1 MKDALGSVQSLL
13 ILGGTSDIALATA
26 RRMAADKTRRIV
38 LAARPSERL
47 DAAAQD
53 LRAFGAEVETVAF
66 DAAEVESHEKAL
78 GEVFAG
84 GDIDVVLLAFGVLG
98 DQASDEQDP
107 VAAARV
113 AQTNY
118 VGAVASGLVCANALK
133 KQGHGALVVLSSV
146 AGERGRRDN
155 FIYGSTKAG
164 LDTFAQGLGDSLH
177 DSGVHVMIV
186 RPGFVETKMTAGMDK
201 APLSTT
207 PDAVADA
214 IVAGLRK
221 GSQIVW
227 VPAALRYVFSGL
239 RHLPRPA
246 FRQVV
251 KRQSSR

>member
-26 RRMAADKTRRIV
+26 RRLAADKTRRIV

-66 DAAEVESHEKAL
+66 DADDVESHEKAL
-78 GEVFAG
+78 GAVFAG
-84 GDIDVVLLAFGVLG
+84 GDVDVVLLAFGVLG
-98 DQASDEQDP
+98 DQAADEQDP
-107 VAAARV
+107 VAAAKV
-113 AQTNY
+113 AHTNY

-133 KQGHGALVVLSSV
+133 KQGHGELVVLSSV
-146 AGERGRRDN
+146 AGERGRKDN

-177 DSGVHVMIV
+177 GSGVHVMVV
-186 RPGFVETKMTAGMDK
+186 RPGFVETKMTAGREK
-201 APLSTT
+201 APFATT

-214 IVAGLRK
+214 IVGGLR
-221 GSQIVW
+221 
-227 VPAALRYVFSGL
+227 
-239 RHLPRPA
+239 
-246 FRQVV
+246 
-251 KRQSSR
+251 

>member
-26 RRMAADKTRRIV
+26 RKLATGKTKRIV

-47 DAAAQD
+47 DAAAQE
-53 LRAFGAEVETVAF
+53 LRAYGAEVETVAF
-66 DAAEVESHEKAL
+66 DASEVEGHEKAL
-78 GEVFAG
+78 GAVFAG
-84 GDIDVVLLAFGVLG
+84 GDIDVVLVAFGVLG

-107 VAAARV
+107 IAAARV

-133 KQGHGALVVLSSV
+133 KQGHGSLVVLSSV
-146 AGERGRRDN
+146 AGERGRKDN

-177 DSGVHVMIV
+177 GTGVHVMVV
-186 RPGFVETKMTAGMDK
+186 RPGFVETKMTAGREK

-221 GSQIVW
+221 GSEIVW
-227 VPAALRYVFSGL
+227 VPGALRFLFSGL
-239 RHLPRPA
+239 RHLPRPV
-246 FRQVV
+246 FRKVTQ
-251 KRQSSR
+251 R

>member
-26 RRMAADKTRRIV
+26 RRLAADKTKRIV

-66 DAAEVESHEKAL
+66 DADDVESHEKAL
-78 GEVFAG
+78 GAVFAG
-84 GDIDVVLLAFGVLG
+84 GDVDVVLLAFGVLG

-133 KQGHGALVVLSSV
+133 KQGHGSLVVLSSV
-146 AGERGRRDN
+146 AGERGRKDN

-177 DSGVHVMIV
+177 GTGVHVMVV
-186 RPGFVETKMTAGMDK
+186 RPGFVESKMTAGREK

-214 IVAGLRK
+214 IVTGLRK
-221 GSQIVW
+221 GSEIVW
-227 VPAALRYVFSGL
+227 VPGALRFVFSGL
-239 RHLPRPA
+239 RHLPRPV
-246 FRQVV
+246 FRKVV
-251 KRQSSR
+251 ERQ

>member
-26 RRMAADKTRRIV
+26 RRLAADKTKRIV
-38 LAARPSERL
+38 LAGRPSERL

-66 DAAEVESHEKAL
+66 DASEVEEHEKAL
-78 GEVFAG
+78 GAVFAG
-84 GDIDVVLLAFGVLG
+84 GDVDVVLLAFGVLG
-98 DQASDEQDP
+98 DQAGDERDP

-133 KQGHGALVVLSSV
+133 KQGHGSLVVLSSV
-146 AGERGRRDN
+146 AGERGRKDN

-177 DSGVHVMIV
+177 GTGVHVMVV
-186 RPGFVETKMTAGMDK
+186 RPGFVESKMTAGMEK

-221 GSQIVW
+221 GSEIVW
-227 VPAALRYVFSGL
+227 VPAALRFVFSGL
-239 RHLPRPA
+239 RHLPRPI
-246 FRQVV
+246 FRRITQ
-251 KRQSSR
+251 R

>member
-26 RRMAADKTRRIV
+26 RRMVADKTRRVV

-47 DAAAQD
+47 DAAAEQ
-53 LRAFGAEVETVAF
+53 LRALGAEVETVAF
-66 DAAEVESHEKAL
+66 DAALVEEHEKTL
-78 GEVFAG
+78 GAVFAG
-84 GDIDVVLLAFGVLG
+84 GDVDVVLVAFGVLG
-98 DQASDEQDP
+98 DQAADEQDP

-118 VGAVASGLVCANALK
+118 VGAVSAGLVCAAALR
-133 KQGHGALVVLSSV
+133 KQGHGSLVVLSSV
-146 AGERGRRDN
+146 AGERARKDN

-177 DSGVHVMIV
+177 GSGVHVMVV
-186 RPGFVETKMTAGMDK
+186 RPGFVESKMTAGMQK
-201 APLSTT
+201 APFSTT

-221 GSQIVW
+221 GSEIIW
-227 VPAALRYVFSGL
+227 VPAALRYFFSGL
-239 RHLPRPA
+239 RHLPRPV
-246 FRQVV
+246 FRKVA
-251 KRQSSR
+251 KR